1 VRAGLDIEEMPFSGA
16 ELSDC
21 PVPSLH
27 VSLLAQPDLRPFEK
41 SAMAHMEISTAVP
54 TATLLKKRTRLAA
67 VIGAAAAVLVS
78 APYASAAT
86 EQASP
91 KPVVTGVRTLA
102 ALDFTAG
109 DSPENITV
117 NPDNSLAV
125 STLGGRSAA
134 GERPT
139 LVRIDPSGRRTVI
152 VAGQQGDAFSGITR
166 DRDGTIYYNVVS
178 DDASRAGVWKLPPGG
193 TPRRLAALPTDG
205 MANGLALDPAGRT
218 LYATDS
224 NKGSVGAV
232 PASGGKATAWLNDPA
247 LAPDPSIPF
256 GANGLCF
263 HRGAVWVSNTAK
275 GTLLRIPVT
284 VTGAPGRIHTVTSG
298 LTGVD
303 DFNFLSDRS
312 DVVFAALN
320 GVNQVAVVHPDGT
333 TETVLTASDGLAS
346 PTSVAVR
353 GNRLYITNAGFAEP
367 HDAKVQRG
375 TINPAVLNCGPAS

>member
-1 VRAGLDIEEMPFSGA
+1 MT
-16 ELSDC
+16 
-21 PVPSLH
+21 
-27 VSLLAQPDLRPFEK
+27 
-41 SAMAHMEISTAVP
+41 HMEISITVP
-54 TATLLKKRTRLAA
+54 TATLLKRQSTRAA
-67 VIGAAAAVLVS
+67 VIAAAAVLVS

-86 EQASP
+86 QQASS
-91 KPVVTGVRTLA
+91 KPVVADVRTLA

-109 DSPENITV
+109 DSPENIAV
-117 NPDNSLAV
+117 NPDNSLTV
-125 STLGGRSAA
+125 STLGGHTAA
-134 GERPT
+134 GERPA
-139 LVRIDPSGRRTVI
+139 LLRIDPSGRTTVI
-152 VAGQQGDAFSGITR
+152 VAGQQGDAFSGIAVG
-166 DRDGTIYYNVVS
+166 RDGTTYYNVAS
-178 DDASRAGVWKLPPGG
+178 DDVSRAGVWKLPPVGA
-193 TPRRLAALPTDG
+193 PRRVAALPTDG
-205 MANGLALDPAGRT
+205 LPNGLALDPAGRT

-224 NKGSVGAV
+224 TKGTVWAV
-232 PASGGKATAWLNDPA
+232 PASGGKATPWLTDPA

-256 GANGLCF
+256 GSNGVRF

-284 VTGAPGRIHTVTSG
+284 ATGAPGRIHTVAGG

-346 PTSVAVR
+346 PTSIAVR
-353 GNRLYITNAGFAEP
+353 GNRLYITDAGFAEP

-375 TINPAVLNCGPAS
+375 TVNPAVLNCGPAS